1 MENIVAQRIGVAF
14 CLRIILDA
22 CARKAL
28 RTLSLFPTLSKAYTS
43 DFENSVEGICL
54 QGISRNS
61 PVTVVSKD
69 ETVRPILVSV
79 LVRVIASKLIV
90 VVS

>member
-1 MENIVAQRIGVAF
+1 MFGKHLPCMCTKGIESVKCLSNSLKGIYIGLLKTAS
-14 CLRIILDA
+14 RPYA
-22 CARKAL
+22 CKEI
-28 RTLSLFPTLSKAYTS
+28 F
-43 DFENSVEGICL
+43 
-54 QGISRNS
+54 RNS

-69 ETVRPILVSV
+69 ETERPMLVSV

>member
-1 MENIVAQRIGVAF
+1 MLAKEIF
-14 CLRIILDA
+14 
-22 CARKAL
+22 
-28 RTLSLFPTLSKAYTS
+28 
-43 DFENSVEGICL
+43 
-54 QGISRNS
+54 RNS